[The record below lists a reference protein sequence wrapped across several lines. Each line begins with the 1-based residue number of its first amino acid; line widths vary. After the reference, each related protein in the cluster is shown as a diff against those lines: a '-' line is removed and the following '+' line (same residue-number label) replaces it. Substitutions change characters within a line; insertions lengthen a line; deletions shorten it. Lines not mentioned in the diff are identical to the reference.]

1 VPERGPSIWRPRHG
15 RPVGIRAG
23 EAPRLEERADA
34 RSRCLDLLQRQQLAE
49 RDGQRPGH
57 SALAERIADA
67 SEARQLLAVE
77 RLVLPRPEDAA
88 QQQSIIDHSQALLE
102 ELQGSGDYEYI
113 GTLKQTIRLA
123 KARLEASQ
131 NARVPYEQASA

>member
-1 VPERGPSIWRPRHG
+1 MGG
-15 RPVGIRAG
+15 
-23 EAPRLEERADA
+23 
-34 RSRCLDLLQRQQLAE
+34 LLKLNV
-49 RDGQRPGH
+49 DPK
-57 SALAERIADA
+57 
-67 SEARQLLAVE
+67 LLS
-77 RLVLPRPEDAA
+77 PEDAA